1 MAGLSYLRTSF
12 GAVCVAKDGIRN
24 RDKNRTRIMRQLYL
38 AAPND
43 LRLREVDDPIPGVGE
58 VVVKVKG
65 ATTCGTDLKT
75 LRRGHPKFP
84 MPTPFGHE
92 FSGVISA
99 IGAEVENWR
108 VGDEVMS
115 APTAPC
121 GECPLCRRGLSN
133 LCNLCMDGL
142 ILGAFAEKVRIP
154 AHIVRRNLYPKP
166 EHLDF
171 FEAALMEPLAC
182 AVYGQQNLP
191 SVAGKTVAIV
201 GAGPLGLLHQMLT
214 VNARPAQ
221 LLMFGRKAPRLEL
234 AESIGADD
242 VVDTDNEPDLVAAI
256 ERRTDGKGAD
266 IVIECTGQ
274 AQVWRDSIFAT
285 ARDGTTLLFGGLS
298 GGSKVPFPMQRMWE
312 RRLNVFGVFHF
323 TPEAVAEAREHL
335 CRGRLPVE
343 HLVTDVRPMSDYKAI
358 FADLMEGKAVKY
370 GIEPW
375 H

>member
-1 MAGLSYLRTSF
+1 
-12 GAVCVAKDGIRN
+12 
-24 RDKNRTRIMRQLYL
+24 MRQLFL
-38 AAPND
+38 RAPND
-43 LRLREVDDPIPGVGE
+43 LQLRDIPDPTPGPGE
-58 VVVKVKG
+58 VIVEVRG

-99 IGAEVENWR
+99 IGAGVGDWR

-121 GECPLCRRGLSN
+121 GECVLCRRGISN
-133 LCNLCMDGL
+133 LCSLCMDGL
-142 ILGAFAEKVRIP
+142 ILGAFAEKVRVP
-154 AHIVRRNLYPKP
+154 AHIVKRNLYAKP

-191 SVAGKTVAIV
+191 PLRGKSVAII
-201 GAGPLGLLHQMLT
+201 GAGPIGLLHQML
-214 VNARPAQ
+214 VANERPSH
-221 LLMFGRKAPRLEL
+221 LIMLGRRATRLEL
-234 AESIGADD
+234 AETIGADD
-242 VVDTDNEPDLVAAI
+242 VVDTDLEPDLVRAV
-256 ERRTDGKGAD
+256 ESRTQGLGAD

-274 AQVWRDSIFAT
+274 PDVWRDSVFAT
-285 ARDGTTLLFGGLS
+285 AKDGTTLLFGGCR
-298 GGSKVPFPMQRMWE
+298 GGTQIALPVQRMWE
-312 RRLNVFGVFHF
+312 RRLKVFGVFHF
-323 TPEAVAEAREHL
+323 TPEAVALARDHL
-335 CRGRLPVE
+335 CNGRLPVE
-343 HLVTDVRPMSDYKAI
+343 HLVTEVRPMSDYRAI
-358 FADLMEGKAVKY
+358 FEDLMAGKAVKY